1 MRRSSRRPT
10 PRATRALAGLA
21 GVPLSLALLSG
32 CWLPDVSMSTDPAA
46 GATTSAN
53 PSPAA
58 HEAPASATPAATAT
72 AAPTSTRP
80 SGELDAGS
88 TTHQQAAGNRTLV
101 IDYWTTQ
108 QADRWTPTSSKS
120 IQLSAHLEGQEQTA
134 STIRV
139 DVTRF
144 TAVVDDGTTRTSVV
158 DDQGQFAIQP
168 PFTYGTVLELP
179 PTDPDVASITVT
191 VQFDLLVETGKNT
204 GSYYRQTVVDSL
216 DLPLTLDPAEDPQ

>member
-1 MRRSSRRPT
+1 M
-10 PRATRALAGLA
+10 AL
-21 GVPLSLALLSG
+21 PLSLGLLSG

-46 GATTSAN
+46 SSTASSASSSASSDQ

-58 HEAPASATPAATAT
+58 GAAPSARAEQAA
-72 AAPTSTRP
+72 AAPTAVRP

-88 TTHQQAAGNRTLV
+88 VTHQQAAGNRTLV

-108 QADRWTPTSSKS
+108 QADQWTPTGAKT

-144 TAVVDDGTTRTSVV
+144 SAVLDDGSARTTVVDDR
-158 DDQGQFAIQP
+158 GQFALQP

-179 PTDPDVASITVT
+179 ASDPGADSVTVT
-191 VQFDLLVETGKNT
+191 VQFDLLVETGRNT
-204 GSYYRQTVVDSL
+204 DSYYRQTVIDTLV
-216 DLPLTLDPAEDPQ
+216 LPLVVSPDPTEDAP